1 MSGYMG
7 YYIVAG
13 ILSAVGMIISGRLK
27 SKFKKY
33 AQVGLSSGMSGAQVA
48 QQMLDHYNVQG
59 VKIVEGQG
67 FLSDHYN
74 PGTKTVALSPDV
86 YRGQSVAA
94 AAVAAHEVGH
104 AIQHDTNYAMLALR
118 SKLVPVVKVA
128 SVAQQWLLMGALMLA
143 STVPSLLLIAMIA
156 FAVTTVF
163 SFLTL
168 PVEFDASKRALV
180 YLDQSGIA
188 RGGEYEGAKDALWW
202 AAMTYVAAALSA
214 LVILIYLALRFMGR

>member
-1 MSGYMG
+1 MMGFYIIAGLMS
-7 YYIVAG
+7 
-13 ILSAVGMIISGRLK
+13 LVGMVISTRLK
-27 SKFKKY
+27 NKFKQY
-33 AQVGLSSGMSGAQVA
+33 SQVGLSANLSGAEIA
-48 QQMLDHYNVQG
+48 RQMLDHYNVDG
-59 VKIVEGQG
+59 VQIVQGQG

-74 PGTKTVALSPDV
+74 PTTKTVSLSPDV
-86 YRGQSVAA
+86 YQGRSVAA

-104 AIQHDTNYAMLALR
+104 AIQHDTSYAMLTLR

-128 SVAQQWLLMGALMLA
+128 SVAQQWLLMGALLMA
-143 STVPSLLLIAMIA
+143 SQIPQLLLITIIA
-156 FAVTTVF
+156 FGITTLF

-168 PVEFDASKRALV
+168 PVEFDASKRAMV

-214 LVILIYLALRFMGR
+214 LVILIYLVLRFAGD